1 MSKLHPV
8 PSQMDTI
15 NALLQRKLANPLD
28 DTLNDEF
35 LSHTITFFTSNGTD
49 CMWCKSPRITSE
61 LFWLFSL
68 NDNDHLE
75 WFKRVT
81 TKCLQQCRAC
91 IEAYY
96 KHKSMIMHRFRSI
109 YNPDTLQLFTDK
121 IHQFDIHRL
130 SAPLSSLEEDTSRCR
145 SPEVMH
151 ALFEVLLCP
160 RWIKSHEIGALFE
173 RVLVKLIHSKRMLRV
188 TENLGGVVF
197 CALHSNAVLRKWSTT
212 ILLEG
217 VKTECSNDMIDDE
230 YSWQDIL
237 TRYHALLKH
246 GSVAKDELL
255 RSLALCIWWT
265 PQELIVKS
273 ADGGWSSVIDGRI

>member
-1 MSKLHPV
+1 MIEQISSSPIPGLPGGDQSEMSKLHPV

-61 LFWLFSL
+61 LLWLFSL

-96 KHKSMIMHRFRSI
+96 KHRSMIMHRFRSI
-109 YNPDTLQLFTDK
+109 YNPE
-121 IHQFDIHRL
+121 HYN
-130 SAPLSSLEEDTSRCR
+130 SSPTR
-145 SPEVMH
+145 S
-151 ALFEVLLCP
+151 
-160 RWIKSHEIGALFE
+160 
-173 RVLVKLIHSKRMLRV
+173 
-188 TENLGGVVF
+188 TN
-197 CALHSNAVLRKWSTT
+197 STF
-212 ILLEG
+212 
-217 VKTECSNDMIDDE
+217 ID
-230 YSWQDIL
+230 
-237 TRYHALLKH
+237 
-246 GSVAKDELL
+246 
-255 RSLALCIWWT
+255 
-265 PQELIVKS
+265 
-273 ADGGWSSVIDGRI
+273 